1 MKAVVMAGGEG
12 SRLRPLTCTIP
23 KPMARIFGRPMIE
36 YAFELLRC
44 HGVDEA
50 AVTLGYLP
58 HVIEDAYRD
67 GYKNMRLRFVREDEP
82 LGTAGGVRNAAVG
95 FNEPFVVIS
104 ADALCDFD
112 IGKIVDYHK
121 ASGAKITIVATEAQ
135 DPREYGLVK
144 VDKSGRV
151 LGFIEKPSWQQ
162 AVSSLANTGVY
173 IIDPSCL
180 ELIPRGRPYDF
191 AKDLFPLM
199 LERDMPI
206 YCYRTA
212 DYWCD
217 VGSIESYMK
226 CQRDIFGGSMRM
238 PLSQSADGIYAE
250 DGLPGGDYSL
260 IPPVYIGSSAEIG
273 DGAVIGPYAV
283 IDKDCTVGANS
294 KIRYST
300 VLENCWIAADSS
312 VTGALICS
320 GAALKRGA
328 AMFEHSVAGSGSV
341 IGEDACVRPNVLV
354 WPGKIVGGGATVSS
368 NVKYGSTRSNRLGE
382 RGLDGSCGA
391 RLNALTCAR
400 LGSAVGSTHG
410 GRRTGVA
417 HDGSKTAAAMHG
429 AVVAGL
435 LGSGAAVWDFGECFE
450 AQLDFLVNFCGLG
463 AGLFIVGGD
472 SREIVICGEGGLS
485 ITRSFERSIEAALAR
500 DEFREISEKDMHEA
514 ADMTGV
520 KLLYRQELMK
530 QAPYGLDGIS
540 VTFESENSAI
550 SSIMGDVLGR
560 LGAAAGGDTVLRCG
574 ASGAKLSAYSPESGE
589 AGYDR
594 LLALCCLGELEK
606 GRDIAVAYDA
616 PMFLDSLAAEYG
628 RKVFR
633 YLGTPADNSDSSARR
648 LASKQIF
655 VRDGL
660 FLAVKLLSMMKEK
673 ERSLGSL
680 LADLPEKA
688 IVRKRVRIG
697 FSPAELAG
705 ILGGEGSGGS
715 NNFEGIRL
723 TRSGGKLLVTPERSG
738 GGVRILAEADSAEAA
753 QELCAGIEELLT
765 AEEQTV
771 N

>member
-144 VDKSGRV
+144 VDKGGRV

-472 SREIVICGEGGLS
+472 NREIVICGEGGLS

-540 VTFESENSAI
+540 VAFESENSAI

-753 QELCAGIEELLT
+753 QELCAGIEELLS

>member
-1 MKAVVMAGGEG
+1 MKAVIMAGGEG

-36 YAFELLRC
+36 YVFELLRC

-67 GYKNMRLRFVREDEP
+67 GYKNLRLRFVREDEP
-82 LGTAGGVRNAAVG
+82 LGTAGGVRNAALG
-95 FNEPFVVIS
+95 FDEPFIVIS

-112 IGKIVDYHK
+112 IGKIVEYHK
-121 ASGAKITIVATEAQ
+121 ASGAKITIAATEAE
-135 DPREYGLVK
+135 DPREYGLIK
-144 VDKSGRV
+144 TDKSGRV

-173 IIDPSCL
+173 VIDPSCL
-180 ELIPRGRPYDF
+180 DLIPRGRPYDF
-191 AKDLFPLM
+191 AKNLFPLM

-206 YCYRTA
+206 YCYHTA

-238 PLSQSADGIYAE
+238 PISQSADGVYAE
-250 DGLPGGDYSL
+250 EGLPEGDYSL
-260 IPPVYIGSSAEIG
+260 IPPVYIGSNTEIG
-273 DGAVIGPYAV
+273 DGAVIGPCAV
-283 IDKDCTVGANS
+283 VDKDCTIGANS

-300 VLENCWIAADSS
+300 VLENCWLAADSS

-328 AMFEHSVAGSGSV
+328 AMFENSVAGSGSV
-341 IGEDACVRPNVLV
+341 IGEDACVRQNVLI

-368 NVKYGSTRSNRLGE
+368 NVKYGSVRSNKLGE
-382 RGLDGSCGA
+382 RGLDGSSGA
-391 RLNALTCAR
+391 RLNALTCVR
-400 LGSAVGSTHG
+400 LGAAVGGTHN

-417 HDGSKTAAAMHG
+417 HDGTKTGAAMHG
-429 AVVAGL
+429 AVIAGL

-463 AGLFIVGGD
+463 AGLFITGGED
-472 SREIVICGEGGLS
+472 REITVCGEGGLS
-485 ITRSFERSIEAALAR
+485 ITRSFERSIESALAR
-500 DEFREISEKDMHEA
+500 DEFREIGEKDMHEA

-520 KLLYRQELMK
+520 KLLYRQELIK
-530 QAPYGLDGIS
+530 QAPYGLDGVG
-540 VTFESENSAI
+540 VTFECENSAI
-550 SSIMGDVLGR
+550 SSIMNDVLAK
-560 LGAAAGGDTVLRCG
+560 LGAEQGGDIVLRCG
-574 ASGAKLSAYSPESGE
+574 VSGAKLSAYSPAAGE
-589 AGYDR
+589 TGYDK
-594 LLALCCLGELEK
+594 LLAVCCLGELEN

-628 RKVFR
+628 RKIYR
-633 YLGTPADNSDSSARR
+633 YLGTPADNSDSAARR
-648 LASKQIF
+648 LAAKQIF

-660 FLAVKLLSMMKEK
+660 FLAVKILSLMKEK
-673 ERSLGSL
+673 ECSFDRL
-680 LADLPEKA
+680 LDGLPEKA
-688 IVRKRVRIG
+688 IVRKRVHIG

-705 ILGGEGSGGS
+705 ILGGDESGRS

-723 TRSGGKLLVTPERSG
+723 TRSGGKLLITPERSG
-738 GGVRILAEADSAEAA
+738 GGVRILAEADSAETAA
-753 QELCAGIEELLT
+753 ELCADIEELLSSRSA
-765 AEEQTV
+765 AE
-771 N
+771 

>member
-144 VDKSGRV
+144 VDKGGRV

-463 AGLFIVGGD
+463 AGLFIAGGD
-472 SREIVICGEGGLS
+472 NREIVICGEGGLS

-540 VTFESENSAI
+540 VAFESENSAI

-753 QELCAGIEELLT
+753 QELCAGIEELLS